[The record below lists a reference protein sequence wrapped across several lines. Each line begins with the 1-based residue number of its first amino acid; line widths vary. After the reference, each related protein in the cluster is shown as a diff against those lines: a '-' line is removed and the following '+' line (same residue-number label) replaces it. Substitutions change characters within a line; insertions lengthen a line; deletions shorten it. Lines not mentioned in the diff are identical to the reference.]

1 MLPFRP
7 ANPID
12 NEPTPVDGQV
22 GYKRP
27 PVKNRFRKGQSGN
40 PRGRWR
46 GQRNL
51 PAVLAEILDQI
62 VPVKQGNKSQLMSK
76 GETLIKML
84 MSMAHQGHRGA
95 INAMLNIT
103 EKIGR
108 IENAELESGARK
120 GGIMLV
126 PGVAASKEEWQR
138 EIAARP
144 QTPAYVRAPT
154 VSPPRRI
161 VLVKRRPRIVPSPPK
176 PESVSEVV
184 ASSPPIETVPAD
196 VPTYDNREAT
206 CRAIDRALRNA
217 TFLQTPPDGTAAV
230 PVPSTPRTGTYRQ
243 VNRNKSDDKKT
254 DS

>member
-7 ANPID
+7 ANPKD
-12 NEPTPVDGQV
+12 NEPTSVDGEV

-40 PRGRWR
+40 PRGRWK

-51 PAVLAEILDQI
+51 PAVLAEVLDQT
-62 VPVKQGNKSQLMSK
+62 VVVKQGNKSERMSK
-76 GETLIKML
+76 GEALIKML
-84 MSMAHQGHRGA
+84 MSMAHQGDRRA

-108 IENAELESGARK
+108 IENTQLESGAHK
-120 GGIMLV
+120 YGIMLV

-144 QTPAYVRAPT
+144 QTPAYGKAPA

-161 VLVKRRPRIVPSPPK
+161 VVPPRTAPSPPK
-176 PESVSEVV
+176 PNVPAPESVSEVV
-184 ASSPPIETVPAD
+184 APSPPIETVPAE
-196 VPTYDNREAT
+196 VPTYDNRAAT
-206 CRAIDRALRNA
+206 CRMIDRQIRDKEY
-217 TFLQTPPDGTAAV
+217 LQA
-230 PVPSTPRTGTYRQ
+230 PR
-243 VNRNKSDDKKT
+243 D
-254 DS
+254 

>member
-62 VPVKQGNKSQLMSK
+62 VPVKQGNKSELMSK
-76 GETLIKML
+76 GEALIKML
-84 MSMAHQGHRGA
+84 MSMAHQGHRRA
-95 INAMLNIT
+95 INALLNIT

-108 IENAELESGARK
+108 IENTELESGAHK
-120 GGIMLV
+120 YGIMLV

-144 QTPAYVRAPT
+144 QTPAYVKAPA

-161 VLVKRRPRIVPSPPK
+161 VVRPSENSAESSKTECAGPGVDKRSRRTI
-176 PESVSEVV
+176 
-184 ASSPPIETVPAD
+184 
-196 VPTYDNREAT
+196 AT
-206 CRAIDRALRNA
+206 D
-217 TFLQTPPDGTAAV
+217 
-230 PVPSTPRTGTYRQ
+230 
-243 VNRNKSDDKKT
+243 
-254 DS
+254 

>member
-7 ANPID
+7 ANPKD
-12 NEPTPVDGQV
+12 NEPTPVDGQA

-27 PVKNRFRKGQSGN
+27 PAKNRFRKGQSGN

-51 PAVLAEILDQI
+51 PAVLAEILDQT

-76 GETLIKML
+76 GEALIKML

-138 EIAARP
+138 AIAARP
-144 QTPAYVRAPT
+144 QTPAYGKAPA
-154 VSPPRRI
+154 VNPRRPI
-161 VLVKRRPRIVPSPPK
+161 VVKRRLRTAPSPPK
-176 PESVSEVV
+176 PNELAPASISEI
-184 ASSPPIETVPAD
+184 AAPSPPIETVPAD
-196 VPTYDNREAT
+196 VPTYDNRAAT
-206 CRAIDRALRNA
+206 CRAVDRAIRNA
-217 TFLQTPPDGTAAV
+217 TFLQTPLDATA
-230 PVPSTPRTGTYRQ
+230 PVPLASRTVTRPLANRAGGT
-243 VNRNKSDDKKT
+243 KPDT
-254 DS
+254 